1 MLHALV
7 EADREVMVKSPE
19 MNVNGKI
26 LGRAFI
32 DSLPVLMGYSTMGFA
47 AGVLMGAKAGAPFAP
62 FWGLLTSAAF
72 VSGTLSFAI
81 VPLMAQN
88 ASLTT
93 VAAITLMINFRYAFY
108 GISMLSKWKNI
119 SFFKKLFLIHM
130 LTDENYAL
138 ETASRIRD
146 PKLYEKYC
154 TYLSALN
161 LSYWIAGV
169 TSGCLVVYALEK
181 ALSPERIKEATQ
193 GIEFAMVALFLVI
206 FTDQMRGLFR
216 NGK

>member
-1 MLHALV
+1 
-7 EADREVMVKSPE
+7 
-19 MNVNGKI
+19 MNINGKI
-26 LGRAFI
+26 FRRAFI
-32 DSLPVLMGYSTMGFA
+32 DSLPVLMGYTTMGFA
-47 AGVLMGAKAGAPFAP
+47 AGVLMGAKADVPFSP
-62 FWGLLTSAAF
+62 LWGFLTAAAF

-81 VPLMAQN
+81 VPLIAQS

-108 GISMLSKWKNI
+108 GISMLSRWKTVP
-119 SFFKKLFLIHM
+119 FFKKLFLIHM

-138 ETASRIRD
+138 ETAGTIKDR
-146 PKLYEKYC
+146 KLYEKYC

-161 LSYWIAGV
+161 LSYWISGV

-181 ALSPERIKEATQ
+181 ALSPERIKAATQ

-206 FTDQMRGLFR
+206 FTDQMKGFLGRG
-216 NGK
+216 K

>member
-1 MLHALV
+1 
-7 EADREVMVKSPE
+7 
-19 MNVNGKI
+19 MNINGKI
-26 LGRAFI
+26 FRRAFI
-32 DSLPVLMGYSTMGFA
+32 DSLPVLMGYTTMGFA
-47 AGVLMGAKAGAPFAP
+47 AGVLMGAKADVPFSP
-62 FWGLLTSAAF
+62 LWCFLTAAAF

-81 VPLMAQN
+81 VPLIAQS

-108 GISMLSKWKNI
+108 GISMLSRWKTVP
-119 SFFKKLFLIHM
+119 FFKKLFLIHM

-138 ETASRIRD
+138 ETASTIKDR
-146 PKLYEKYC
+146 KLYEKYS

-161 LSYWIAGV
+161 LSYWISGV

-181 ALSPERIKEATQ
+181 ALSPERIKAATQ

-206 FTDQMRGLFR
+206 FTDQMKGFFGRG
-216 NGK
+216 K

>member
-1 MLHALV
+1 
-7 EADREVMVKSPE
+7 
-19 MNVNGKI
+19 MNINGKI
-26 LGRAFI
+26 FRRAFI
-32 DSLPVLMGYSTMGFA
+32 DSLPVLMGYTTMGFA
-47 AGVLMGAKAGAPFAP
+47 AGVLMGAKADVPFSP
-62 FWGLLTSAAF
+62 LWGFLTAAAF

-81 VPLMAQN
+81 VPLIAQS

-108 GISMLSKWKNI
+108 GISMLSRWKTVP
-119 SFFKKLFLIHM
+119 FFKKLFLIHM

-138 ETASRIRD
+138 ETASTIKDR
-146 PKLYEKYC
+146 KLYEKYC

-161 LSYWIAGV
+161 LSYWISGV

-181 ALSPERIKEATQ
+181 ALSPERIKAATQ

-206 FTDQMRGLFR
+206 FTDQMKGFFGRG
-216 NGK
+216 K